1 MQTIF
6 SCLSTQGNVT
16 CHKSDKYGSKRYF
29 FLKKQC
35 DNVTAI
41 VTEHQEEENLGD
53 LCC

>member
-1 MQTIF
+1 MQLVMKAI
-6 SCLSTQGNVT
+6 SMDQ
-16 CHKSDKYGSKRYF
+16 KEDF
-29 FLKKQC
+29 FFFKC